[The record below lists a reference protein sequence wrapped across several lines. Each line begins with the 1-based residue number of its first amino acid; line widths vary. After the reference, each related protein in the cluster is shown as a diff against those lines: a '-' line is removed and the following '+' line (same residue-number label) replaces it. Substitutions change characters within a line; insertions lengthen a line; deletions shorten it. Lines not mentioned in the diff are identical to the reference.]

1 MKQPMR
7 VVATAIAA
15 GAVALAAACGSSGGT
30 ADDSSGESIAIGVVI
45 DKTGAQAA
53 YGVPGL
59 SGIQLAVDQVN
70 ADGGIDG
77 KQIDLIVEDGTSDP
91 TVAAA
96 AARTL
101 SSKTSV
107 VIGTSSSAGCRA
119 MQPILDRAKVLHF
132 CLSPTNIEPT
142 PYFFLSMAPVTDYV
156 PATLPWLEDL
166 GVHRIGFIG
175 QDDASG
181 DGYLSIFSYIAK
193 NDPGQYEVVAEQRFT
208 SGSTNLETQM
218 TKLRDANPDLIVA
231 GVSGSNIVPIA
242 QAAKALG
249 MTQPIWV
256 GTGSA
261 SLDALQPLANDLPQ
275 GGLFANAFW
284 VNISDD
290 VEDSVPY
297 ADKVK
302 SFAKAYTDK
311 YGEQPPAAAGAAYD
325 NTEMIINALK
335 GGATSGPEIAKAIEG
350 SSYTGVLG
358 PYEFSADK
366 HQGVTLPPV
375 MMQYTGASGFELG
388 FSGS

>member
-1 MKQPMR
+1 MR

-15 GAVALAAACGSSGGT
+15 GAVALTAACGSSGGT
-30 ADDSSGESIAIGVVI
+30 ADDSSGESISIGVVI

-59 SGIQLAVDQVN
+59 NGIQLAVDQVN

-119 MQPILDRAKVLHF
+119 MQPILDQAKVLHF

-156 PATLPWLEDL
+156 PATLPWLKDL
-166 GVHRIGFIG
+166 GVHKIGFIG

-218 TKLRDANPDLIVA
+218 TKLRDAKPDLIVA
-231 GVSGSNIVPIA
+231 GVSGGNIVPIA
-242 QAAKALG
+242 QATKALG

-284 VNISDD
+284 VDISDD
-290 VEDSVPY
+290 VEDGVPY

-311 YGEQPPAAAGAAYD
+311 YRDQPPAAAGAAYD

-335 GGATSGPEIAKAIEG
+335 GGATSGPEIAKAIEEG
-350 SSYTGVLG
+350 SYTGVLG

-375 MMQYTGASGFELG
+375 MMQYTGAGGFELG